1 MLCLCLVAQS
11 CLSLCSPM
19 DCSLPGSSLH
29 GYSPG
34 KNIGVDCH
42 ALLHGIFPTQGLN
55 PCIQHCRWIIYQLSH
70 QGNSRILECVAYPF
84 SSGSSQPKI
93 ELGSLS
99 CIAGRFFTSWIT
111 REALLSYYKKSK
123 PIKEKKMD
131 FIKIKNFC
139 SSRNTIKGMKRQTTE

>member
-1 MLCLCLVAQS
+1 MFSSFIYGVACIYIHFCLQVNSISMCGYLCLVAQS

-99 CIAGRFFTSWIT
+99 CIAGRFFTS
-111 REALLSYYKKSK
+111 
-123 PIKEKKMD
+123 
-131 FIKIKNFC
+131 
-139 SSRNTIKGMKRQTTE
+139 